1 MAPTNLRAQLRNEPL
16 GWLMEE
22 LCVNTPPAPTT
33 GDDRALLGRIA
44 GLRKRVEALEK
55 KRGAGA
61 SAGARRA
68 VADAR
73 ASASAVCTKWVGA
86 NYYGKPMR
94 SRAAELG
101 CDVRQ
106 MTKTMLV
113 ENKQW
118 RGDDPFAR
126 ENAKHYL
133 VVVQYAAAYDAQR
146 MRSALSARTGL
157 SKNQFNFRVADEATM
172 AALSGFEHNAVTPF
186 GMAEK
191 RVPVVL
197 ASAARDAPGGFIWM
211 GAGHTDLKLGVTVAD
226 FLKRFD
232 PLVLDVSAPR
242 DEREWDAAPGG
253 DAAPKGEKEKKE
265 KAPPK
270 EKKDKAPAPK
280 GGKTPKA
287 AEFADHGD
295 DDDTAASRLA
305 LVVGRIV
312 EAWPH
317 PESDKLFCEK
327 IDCGEAFGGV
337 RSIASGLQ
345 AFYKVEDLKDRLV
358 LVIANLKAKKLG
370 GFPSQGMVL
379 CASNAAHDRTD
390 KKKLFLK
397 AQPHFTTKGGV
408 AYYKGKA
415 FAVGGANCTAPA
427 EDGAATMIVSNRRQ
441 QATPRTPA
449 VVSRHVLVSLY
460 ERPPQTELTLDEFE
474 IYAVDRLKILRTID
488 ALKQKGFKPRELE
501 AELAPVLAQALPL
514 RGSAEHVKADERKD
528 QVSHFILRLGYSRTE
543 EMRRWFLTQ
552 ECALFKHRL
561 GTLSGPQLGLFLAA
575 NGLKFEEVS
584 DADAIDLIGRREV
597 YLEKGYAYV
606 PAAKLHAIVV
616 ARFRSALSRS
626 LAKASSS
633 LAAAA
638 GDPRLSPLLNNIEK
652 HDLSNGK
659 DLEDDD
665 VEGIHP
671 EQIDALAKQSMPLC
685 MQQLHG
691 ALKRDH
697 KLKHWG
703 RQQYGLFLKAAGLSM
718 EDQLRF
724 FQAEFTKIMT
734 VDAFSKEYAYNIRHR
749 YGKEGKRTEYS
760 PYGCYKLIM
769 DMAPGPGEYH
779 GCPYKHYDDDHLAS
793 ILGAMDISRESSQA
807 ILGQA
812 KSKNYQLACQK
823 HFEVTHPKAAG
834 VAARPDGVGNHPN
847 AWFKAS
853 RIYHKEVHEAKNPD
867 AVKQVE
873 PAAAPAP
880 APPAVLLAN

>member
-73 ASASAVCTKWVGA
+73 ASASTVCTKWVGA

-126 ENAKHYL
+126 ENARHYL

-242 DEREWDAAPGG
+242 DEREWDAGG

-345 AFYKVEDLKDRLV
+345 AFYKVEDLKDRL
-358 LVIANLKAKKLG
+358 
-370 GFPSQGMVL
+370 
-379 CASNAAHDRTD
+379 TD
-390 KKKLFLK
+390 KKKPFLK

-584 DADAIDLIGRREV
+584 DADVDARSVALSKISKTGDGGAAGYYRVPFVEAIDLIGRREV

-873 PAAAPAP
+873 PAAARRAP
-880 APPAVLLAN
+880 CASRTRPSP

>member
-1 MAPTNLRAQLRNEPL
+1 
-16 GWLMEE
+16 
-22 LCVNTPPAPTT
+22 
-33 GDDRALLGRIA
+33 
-44 GLRKRVEALEK
+44 
-55 KRGAGA
+55 
-61 SAGARRA
+61 
-68 VADAR
+68 
-73 ASASAVCTKWVGA
+73 
-86 NYYGKPMR
+86 
-94 SRAAELG
+94 
-101 CDVRQ
+101 
-106 MTKTMLV
+106 
-113 ENKQW
+113 
-118 RGDDPFAR
+118 
-126 ENAKHYL
+126 
-133 VVVQYAAAYDAQR
+133 
-146 MRSALSARTGL
+146 
-157 SKNQFNFRVADEATM
+157 
-172 AALSGFEHNAVTPF
+172 
-186 GMAEK
+186 
-191 RVPVVL
+191 
-197 ASAARDAPGGFIWM
+197 
-211 GAGHTDLKLGVTVAD
+211 
-226 FLKRFD
+226 
-232 PLVLDVSAPR
+232 
-242 DEREWDAAPGG
+242 
-253 DAAPKGEKEKKE
+253 
-265 KAPPK
+265 
-270 EKKDKAPAPK
+270 
-280 GGKTPKA
+280 
-287 AEFADHGD
+287 
-295 DDDTAASRLA
+295 
-305 LVVGRIV
+305 
-312 EAWPH
+312 
-317 PESDKLFCEK
+317 
-327 IDCGEAFGGV
+327 
-337 RSIASGLQ
+337 
-345 AFYKVEDLKDRLV
+345 
-358 LVIANLKAKKLG
+358 
-370 GFPSQGMVL
+370 
-379 CASNAAHDRTD
+379 
-390 KKKLFLK
+390 
-397 AQPHFTTKGGV
+397 
-408 AYYKGKA
+408 
-415 FAVGGANCTAPA
+415 
-427 EDGAATMIVSNRRQ
+427 MIVSNRRQ

-449 VVSRHVLVSLY
+449 IVSRHVLVSLY

-584 DADAIDLIGRREV
+584 DADVDARSVALSKISKTGDGGAAGYYRVPFVEAIDLIGRREV

-665 VEGIHP
+665 VEGINP

-873 PAAAPAP
+873 PAAAAAP
-880 APPAVLLAN
+880 APAVLLAN